1 MHNLI
6 TVRAFRCKGKLCHE
20 KDSQLVALI
29 EIEKRDDVALRER
42 SPLHVPSR
50 RGKFPYTAALDDS
63 AASTAH
69 RWLCSVADGP
79 SVSGGRLGYMSY
91 GSPCRCTCGALGNAR
106 SQSRPNPRLQRYSRV
121 KISRQG
127 RVSGEPPARVTASS
141 AFGSRSLAEGV
152 AGNDVDAFIELLSSP
167 PSRDSVA
174 DGGSDGQQQHQLT
187 QATSIGC
194 SPSSSNAISRSSGTP
209 VLTPRSTSNELTISE
224 QHVVQLFMDEVD
236 VKEREIAAALA
247 AAAAKE
253 QEEENSHVEATAAE
267 DDSPWPTYRSAEAGH
282 RRARKMGCGALAA
295 PSTLAFVLLAAVL
308 VSNAMLAVAYYEERT
323 WLCVITVGLMHAPSL
338 LFFVTRV
345 YSVVVLASIKEHFMR
360 ALVLVWYWVTLPLL
374 HFLPLLTL
382 SSVLFDK
389 VMMMMGDPSDMRLFI
404 GRQEDVAFSDLIWV
418 AVLHAFPQAV
428 LQLHLL
434 LFAGGAAL
442 LRGDWPDYTA
452 PSRVSF
458 APPPPSH
465 NCHSADGI
473 RAVLRATGRLC
484 GHLLQQV
491 RVARPRRRRRDHGW
505 VRHLRDHHHH
515 HHHHH
520 GAAGLRRGR
529 HRHRLPAQVRRLAAH
544 YGGAHRGRQLA
555 AGCLLRAGRAGLG
568 AGARARGPPLV
579 AGVPY
584 ALQRSQVLWRPG
596 AGPHHACV
604 CARLPRPKPRR
615 AGQHHVRCGL
625 PVRHVPREHCV
636 LGARVRDGW
645 WRAAALHRATGA
657 RRHPLRGHDVRRV
670 LAIVP
675 HTHAPPQGRVCFLTR
690 RAQHRRGRRGT
701 RWCVQGRGK
710 TTPNCCLYYC
720 FSFKYRTRIF
730 VPLFISIRFVAISH
744 KRSPGQHITV

>member
-374 HFLPLLTL
+374 HFLPLLT
-382 SSVLFDK
+382 
-389 VMMMMGDPSDMRLFI
+389 
-404 GRQEDVAFSDLIWV
+404 
-418 AVLHAFPQAV
+418 
-428 LQLHLL
+428 
-434 LFAGGAAL
+434 
-442 LRGDWPDYTA
+442 
-452 PSRVSF
+452 
-458 APPPPSH
+458 
-465 NCHSADGI
+465 HSADGI

>member
-1 MHNLI
+1 MRNLI

-42 SPLHVPSR
+42 SALHVPSR

-253 QEEENSHVEATAAE
+253 QEEENSDVVATAAE
-267 DDSPWPTYRSAEAGH
+267 DDSPWPTFRGAEAGH
-282 RRARKMGCGALAA
+282 HRARKMGCGALAA

-452 PSRVSF
+452 ILQMGSVLSCALLVACVATFYSKYVLRGRGGDEETTDGSATYETTTTTTTALQDCDEEDTGTGYLLKF
-458 APPPPSH
+458 AAWLLITVARIVAGSSLLAVYFGP
-465 NCHSADGI
+465 
-473 RAVLRATGRLC
+473 AVLALALAHVPVVLLWSLVCRTRYSAAKFFGDLALGLITLVFVLDYRALNREGLASTMSAVVFLC
-484 GHLLQQV
+484 ATFLENTVCLALAYMMVGGGPPHYTVLLV
-491 RVARPRRRRRDHGW
+491 LVGTHY
-505 VRHLRDHHHH
+505 
-515 HHHHH
+515 
-520 GAAGLRRGR
+520 AAMTCGVFLLLCHIRMR
-529 HRHRLPAQVRRLAAH
+529 HRKAEYV
-544 YGGAHRGRQLA
+544 
-555 AGCLLRAGRAGLG
+555 
-568 AGARARGPPLV
+568 
-579 AGVPY
+579 
-584 ALQRSQVLWRPG
+584 
-596 AGPHHACV
+596 
-604 CARLPRPKPRR
+604 
-615 AGQHHVRCGL
+615 
-625 PVRHVPREHCV
+625 
-636 LGARVRDGW
+636 
-645 WRAAALHRATGA
+645 
-657 RRHPLRGHDVRRV
+657 
-670 LAIVP
+670 
-675 HTHAPPQGRVCFLTR
+675 F
-690 RAQHRRGRRGT
+690 
-701 RWCVQGRGK
+701 
-710 TTPNCCLYYC
+710 
-720 FSFKYRTRIF
+720 
-730 VPLFISIRFVAISH
+730 
-744 KRSPGQHITV
+744 